1 MVTYKLSPFVKSIL
15 LLKCRVRFIVAHFF
29 SQLSINTTFY
39 YVFYISGKL
48 RKKVW
53 INQGDIILV
62 GLRDYQDAKADV
74 ILKYNP
80 DEARNLKAYGELPE
94 HAKINETAAFGE
106 EEEDDNIEFDDVSG
120 DEDIDDVCAI

>member
-1 MVTYKLSPFVKSIL
+1 M
-15 LLKCRVRFIVAHFF
+15 
-29 SQLSINTTFY
+29 
-39 YVFYISGKL
+39 

-53 INQGDIILV
+53 INQGDIIFV

-120 DEDIDDVCAI
+120 DEDIDDVSELMYIWF

>member
-1 MVTYKLSPFVKSIL
+1 M
-15 LLKCRVRFIVAHFF
+15 AHFF